1 MRKKKDELPR
11 PYAAA
16 TKDTRF
22 AGTFEVLV
30 PAPGRVK
37 PHRVPLQFET
47 LERAETWIHSPEG
60 KDMIEELLSGSQA

>member
-11 PYAAA
+11 PFAAA
-16 TKDTRF
+16 TKDMRF

-37 PHRVPLQFET
+37 PHRVPLQFESQ
-47 LERAETWIHSPEG
+47 EQAESWIHSPNG
-60 KDMIEELLSGSQA
+60 KEAIEELLSPD

>member
-1 MRKKKDELPR
+1 MKKQKTLPG

-37 PHRVPLQFET
+37 PHRVPLQFPT
-47 LERAETWIHSPEG
+47 LENAESWIHSPEG
-60 KDMIEELLSGSQA
+60 KDMIAELRDAPLK

>member
-1 MRKKKDELPR
+1 MKKNKPLPG

-30 PAPGRVK
+30 PAPDRVK

-47 LERAETWIHSPEG
+47 KESAESWIHSPEG
-60 KDMIEELLSGSQA
+60 KDTIAEILAAAK